1 MSAPLLV
8 VTPSPAF
15 GELVR
20 RSLEESE
27 SYRVFVVSNKAT
39 AIVRADEELC
49 RLALLDFDMG
59 EEWVDEIGRALR
71 TVIPNI
77 RLFIVA
83 DEETLP
89 AFESLRPWTQVAK
102 PNHFPDLV
110 KLLSRPTGPLTADAR
125 QHVAAILPWLD
136 DVNKAAQHLTRLTLE
151 SSAQAALITREGE
164 VWAYAGQ
171 LSQAAAQ
178 EVAATMARHWDQEME
193 GDLLR
198 FARFESTK
206 AEHVLYATRIAKD
219 MLMGMVFDA
228 ETPFSTIRSQAA
240 QLGSSFSDTDTAA
253 PPVAEA
259 PLTEAPPSPT
269 PVVDVP
275 PVETPRVEV
284 PSTSFRWPR
293 PSAGK
298 PPAPA
303 PSEVQDE
310 DEEEVPVPP
319 ISDILTDIPSPDPEP
334 MTQMPRVD
342 TAEHFPSPE
351 PDEMGPESYPR
362 EYPLPSPAEGP
373 GVLPRAE
380 RPGALPR
387 TPSVPSTMAET
398 VASRRVE
405 PTPPPAETT
414 NRPET
419 PVRPPLPGELS
430 ATLPHSMVGFS
441 RTGGEGEPIVLEPVS
456 AGLYHLTYACLLV
469 PRFGAHFLTGD
480 VADKLSEWMP
490 IICVAFGWR
499 LEYLAV
505 RPEYLQ
511 WVVNVPPATSPGY
524 VMRVMRQQISD
535 KIFTAFPRLKRDN
548 PSGDFWAPGYLIMGG
563 TQPHPSQ
570 LVKDYIKQV
579 RQRQGIERPK
589 R

>member
-1 MSAPLLV
+1 MSAPLIV

-15 GELVR
+15 GELIR
-20 RSLEESE
+20 RTLEETE

-49 RLALLDFDMG
+49 RLALLDYDMG
-59 EEWVDEIGRALR
+59 DDWVDEVGRALR

-83 DEETLP
+83 EEETLP
-89 AFESLRPWTQVAK
+89 AFEALLPWTQIAK
-102 PNHFPDLV
+102 PIHMPDLV
-110 KLLSRPTGPLTADAR
+110 KLLSRPTGPLGEGAR
-125 QHVAAILPWLD
+125 EHEAAILPWLD

-151 SSAQAALITREGE
+151 SSAQAALITRDNE

-206 AEHVLYATRIAKD
+206 AEHVLYATRIAKG

-240 QLGSSFSDTDTAA
+240 QLGNSFSENGTTASTVVERPLPATPPA
-253 PPVAEA
+253 PPA
-259 PLTEAPPSPT
+259 
-269 PVVDVP
+269 
-275 PVETPRVEV
+275 ETPEPPAPQVES
-284 PSTSFRWPR
+284 PSSSLRWPR
-293 PSAGK
+293 PA
-298 PPAPA
+298 PPQTPTPL
-303 PSEVQDE
+303 PSEVQ
-310 DEEEVPVPP
+310 EEEEEEIPVPP
-319 ISDILTDIPSPDPEP
+319 ISEILTDIPSPDPAPMPAVSEADNIEP
-334 MTQMPRVD
+334 PPADEQ
-342 TAEHFPSPE
+342 EEFGPE
-351 PDEMGPESYPR
+351 PFTTDF
-362 EYPLPSPAEGP
+362 PLPTPTP
-373 GVLPRAE
+373 PTPVLP
-380 RPGALPR
+380 
-387 TPSVPSTMAET
+387 SSMAET
-398 VASRRVE
+398 MASRPVAQREPVE
-405 PTPPPAETT
+405 TPPSPVKTP

-499 LEYLAV
+499 LEFLAV

-570 LVKDYIKQV
+570 LVKDYIRQV
-579 RQRQGIERPK
+579 RQRQGIDKPK
-589 R
+589 K

>member
-1 MSAPLLV
+1 MAAPLLV

-20 RSLEESE
+20 RALEESD

-49 RLALLDFDMG
+49 RLAVLDFDMG
-59 EEWVDEIGRALR
+59 EEWVDEVGRALR

-89 AFESLRPWTQVAK
+89 AFETLRPWTQVAK
-102 PNHFPDLV
+102 PVHFPELV
-110 KLLSRPTGPLTADAR
+110 KLLSRPTGPLSAEVRD
-125 QHVAAILPWLD
+125 QVASILPWLD

-151 SSAQAALITREGE
+151 SAAQAALITREGE

-178 EVAATMARHWDQEME
+178 EVAATMTRHWGQEME

-198 FARFESTK
+198 FARFEATK

-219 MLMGMVFDA
+219 MLLGMVFDA

-240 QLGSSFSDTDTAA
+240 QLGSSFSDTEAVAPPAVEPPMPEAPRSSTPTVEV
-253 PPVAEA
+253 PPVA
-259 PLTEAPPSPT
+259 T
-269 PVVDVP
+269 PH
-275 PVETPRVEV
+275 VEV

-293 PSAGK
+293 PSIIERSA
-298 PPAPA
+298 AV

-310 DEEEVPVPP
+310 EEVQEEEGEEVPVPP
-319 ISDILTDIPSPDPEP
+319 ISDILTDIPSPDPER
-334 MTQMPRVD
+334 MAEMPRVD
-342 TAEHFPSPE
+342 TIEPNPPPE
-351 PDEMGPESYPR
+351 PDEAQPAAFPR
-362 EYPLPSPAEGP
+362 DYPLPPP
-373 GVLPRAE
+373 VI
-380 RPGALPR
+380 
-387 TPSVPSTMAET
+387 PSTMAET
-398 VASRRVE
+398 VASRPVTPRAAPEVE
-405 PTPPPAETT
+405 IPG
-414 NRPET
+414 RPET

-579 RQRQGIERPK
+579 RQRQGIEKPK

>member
-15 GELVR
+15 GELIR

-49 RLALLDFDMG
+49 HLALLDYDMG
-59 EEWVDEIGRALR
+59 EEWVDEVGRALR

-83 DEETLP
+83 EEETLP
-89 AFESLRPWTQVAK
+89 AFESLLPWTQIAK
-102 PNHFPDLV
+102 PIHMPDLV
-110 KLLSRPTGPLTADAR
+110 KLLSRPTGPLGKGAR
-125 QHVAAILPWLD
+125 EHAAAILPWLD

-240 QLGSSFSDTDTAA
+240 QLGNSFSDNGTATSA
-253 PPVAEA
+253 VVER
-259 PLTEAPPSPT
+259 PLTETPPT
-269 PVVDVP
+269 PTP
-275 PVETPRVEV
+275 APAAQTPGAPTPQVEF
-284 PSTSFRWPR
+284 PSSSFRWPR
-293 PSAGK
+293 PA
-298 PPAPA
+298 PPETPTPL
-303 PSEVQDE
+303 PSEVQEE
-310 DEEEVPVPP
+310 DEEEIPVPP
-319 ISDILTDIPSPDPEP
+319 ISEILTDIPSPDPEP
-334 MTQMPRVD
+334 MTTLDRAD
-342 TAEHFPSPE
+342 TAE
-351 PDEMGPESYPR
+351 
-362 EYPLPSPAEGP
+362 PLPSAESDETQPGP
-373 GVLPRAE
+373 FTTDFPLPR
-380 RPGALPR
+380 PTTPV
-387 TPSVPSTMAET
+387 TPSSMAET
-398 VASRRVE
+398 VASRPVPRREPVE
-405 PTPPPAETT
+405 KLPPSQVETPS
-414 NRPET
+414 RPET

-570 LVKDYIKQV
+570 LVKDYIRQV
-579 RQRQGIERPK
+579 RQRQGIDKPK
-589 R
+589 K

>member
-1 MSAPLLV
+1 MPAPLIV

-20 RSLEESE
+20 RALEETE

-49 RLALLDFDMG
+49 RLAILDYDMG
-59 EEWVDEIGRALR
+59 DEWIDEVGRALR

-83 DEETLP
+83 AEETIP
-89 AFESLRPWTQVAK
+89 PFETLRPWIQISK
-102 PNHFPDLV
+102 PIQFPELTRA
-110 KLLSRPTGPLTADAR
+110 LTRPTGPLSSAPTEA
-125 QHVAAILPWLD
+125 VASLLPWLD
-136 DVNKAAQHLTRLTLE
+136 DVNKAAQHLTRITLE
-151 SSAQAALITREGE
+151 SSAQAALITRDGE
-164 VWAYAGQ
+164 VWAYAGG

-178 EVAATMARHWDQEME
+178 EVASTMARHWDQEMG

-206 AEHVLYATRIAKD
+206 AEHVLYATRISKD

-240 QLGSSFSDTDTAA
+240 QLGSSFANGESAT
-253 PPVAEA
+253 PPVIDR
-259 PLTEAPPSPT
+259 LHIEAPPPT
-269 PVVDVP
+269 VVAEPRTETPPPSVATPEIPKPEPRPLEVP
-275 PVETPRVEV
+275 PATLIWPRQTPTEV
-284 PSTSFRWPR
+284 PIPMT
-293 PSAGK
+293 
-298 PPAPA
+298 
-303 PSEVQDE
+303 SEVQDE
-310 DEEEVPVPP
+310 EEDEVPVPP
-319 ISDILTDIPSPDPEP
+319 ISEILTDVPSPDPEP
-334 MTQMPRVD
+334 LPTIDVPEVLPPALD
-342 TAEHFPSPE
+342 EDFPLPPPTPSTPV
-351 PDEMGPESYPR
+351 S
-362 EYPLPSPAEGP
+362 PLPST
-373 GVLPRAE
+373 L
-380 RPGALPR
+380 
-387 TPSVPSTMAET
+387 AET
-398 VASRRVE
+398 VASHPVK
-405 PTPPPAETT
+405 PKAGTQVQTPS
-414 NRPET
+414 RPET
-419 PVRPPLPGELS
+419 PVRPPQPGELS

-524 VMRVMRQQISD
+524 VMRVMRQQLSD

-579 RQRQGIERPK
+579 RQRQGIEKPK

>member
-1 MSAPLLV
+1 MSAPILV

-20 RSLEESE
+20 RALEETE

-49 RLALLDFDMG
+49 RLALLDYDMG
-59 EEWVDEIGRALR
+59 DEWVNEVGRALR

-83 DEETLP
+83 EEDDIP
-89 AFESLRPWTQVAK
+89 AFEPLNPWTQVKK
-102 PNHFPDLV
+102 PIHFPDLIRV
-110 KLLSRPTGPLTADAR
+110 LARPTGPLPDSSKA
-125 QHVAAILPWLD
+125 HIAAILPWLD
-136 DVNKAAQHLTRLTLE
+136 DANKAAQHLTRITLE
-151 SSAQAALITREGE
+151 SSAQAALITRDGE

-178 EVAATMARHWDQEME
+178 EVATTMARHWDQEME

-198 FARFESTK
+198 FARFESTR
-206 AEHVLYATRIAKD
+206 AEHVLYATRISRD

-240 QLGSSFSDTDTAA
+240 QLGTSFSNGDAAA
-253 PPVAEA
+253 PAVVERPQTTSA
-259 PLTEAPPSPT
+259 APPSPT
-269 PVVDVP
+269 PAAP
-275 PVETPRVEV
+275 PETEMPLPALQWPRAIPEDE
-284 PSTSFRWPR
+284 R
-293 PSAGK
+293 PSA
-298 PPAPA
+298 
-303 PSEVQDE
+303 SDEIE
-310 DEEEVPVPP
+310 DEEDERQSVSNEIQDEEDELPVPS
-319 ISDILTDIPSPDPEP
+319 ISEILTDIPSPDPEP
-334 MTQMPRVD
+334 AVQIEPLEPREPF
-342 TAEHFPSPE
+342 AE
-351 PDEMGPESYPR
+351 PDEPMEAEVDSDDLGGD
-362 EYPLPSPAEGP
+362 YPLP
-373 GVLPRAE
+373 LPTQI
-380 RPGALPR
+380 PQ
-387 TPSVPSTMAET
+387 TPIPSTMAET
-398 VASRRVE
+398 VASHPVQPASTPQVE
-405 PTPPPAETT
+405 TEGRPP
-414 NRPET
+414 T
-419 PVRPPLPGELS
+419 PVRPPRPGELS

-469 PRFGAHFLTGD
+469 PRFAAHFLTGD

-524 VMRVMRQQISD
+524 VMRVMRQQVSD

-579 RQRQGIERPK
+579 RQRQGVERP
-589 R
+589 RR